1 MSVFK
6 RNIFY
11 NTLLSVSQILF
22 PLITF
27 PYSSRILGPDAMG
40 SVNFADNFTTY
51 FLLVS
56 ALGIPLYGVREIA
69 KVKDDPEKLKKVF
82 SELMLIHLAT
92 SVLAVGILFSLSF
105 FIPRLHAELPLY
117 QIGMAVVL
125 GSVFIAEWFFQ
136 GTEQF
141 KFIAIR
147 SLSIRVLTI
156 ALLFLLVH
164 TPEDKYI
171 FYGLNLI
178 AVIISAA
185 TNMYAIRKVISFSM
199 RELSLKRHFR
209 PLLLIFSNSLVTT
222 IYLVFDT
229 IILGFITTNLY
240 VGYYAASMRIS
251 KLSLAVIG
259 ALSAVLLPRL
269 TIAFLNRNY
278 DEASLLL
285 TKSMNFVVFLSVPI
299 AVGTLCLSKEIIQ
312 LFAGNQY
319 LPAVYSLQVLCFI
332 VVFVGMAQ
340 VFSHQILLPLHLER
354 KILMASI
361 FGVVVSL
368 SLNFILIPSYK
379 HVGAAMSSLGAEVT
393 VTIILFFF
401 ARKACHFSFPMK
413 QLVQSALTCLL
424 FFVVRYGVVHFT
436 TKAGLVIL
444 ITVPVSAL
452 LYGIMQI
459 FVWRNKHVLEVLSGF
474 GPFRFLK
481 GSN

>member
-1 MSVFK
+1 
-6 RNIFY
+6 
-11 NTLLSVSQILF
+11 
-22 PLITF
+22 
-27 PYSSRILGPDAMG
+27 MG

-51 FLLVS
+51 FLLIS
-56 ALGIPLYGVREIA
+56 ALGIPLYGVREVA
-69 KVKDDPEKLKKVF
+69 KVKDEPERLRKVF

-92 SVLAVGILFSLSF
+92 SILAVVILFLISF
-105 FIPRLHAELPLY
+105 FIGRLRSEFALY

-141 KFIAIR
+141 KYIAIR
-147 SLSIRVLTI
+147 SLAIRILTI
-156 ALLFLLVH
+156 VLLFLLVH
-164 TPEDKYI
+164 TPADKYL
-171 FYGLNLI
+171 FYGLNLM

-185 TNMYAIRKVISFSM
+185 TNMYAIRRVISFTRS
-199 RELSLKRHFR
+199 ELSLKRHFR

-229 IILGFITTNLY
+229 IILGFITADVY

-269 TIAFLNRNY
+269 TIAFLNKNY

-299 AVGTLCLSKEIIQ
+299 ALGTLCLSREIIQ

-354 KILMASI
+354 NILIASV
-361 FGVVVSL
+361 FGVIVSL
-368 SLNFILIPSYK
+368 VLNFSLIPVYK
-379 HVGAAMSSLGAEVT
+379 HVGAALSSLSAEIAVT
-393 VTIILFFF
+393 AVLFLF
-401 ARKACHFSFPMK
+401 ARKASKFSFPVK
-413 QLVQSALTCLL
+413 QLVQSTLTCMI
-424 FFVVRYGVVHFT
+424 FFLIRFGVLQFT
-436 TKAGLVIL
+436 SKAGLIIL
-444 ITVPVSAL
+444 FTVPVSGL
-452 LYGIMQI
+452 VYLTIQI
-459 FVWRNKHVLEVLSGF
+459 FVWRNKHVLEVLSGYA
-474 GPFRFLK
+474 PFKFLLA
-481 GSN
+481 S